1 MILLGKLPFYS
12 KEKNTR
18 KFFSNLL
25 VPTVDGS
32 EVQKHFSYKR
42 STHIGESPYLVPV
55 LQLVLGTHSQSR
67 FLFYFTLTA
76 GLDPRVCISA

>member
-18 KFFSNLL
+18 IFFSNLL

-32 EVQKHFSYKR
+32 EVQKYFSNKR
-42 STHIGESPYLVPV
+42 STHIGESPHPVPV

-67 FLFYFTLTA
+67 FLFYFTFTA
-76 GLDPRVCISA
+76 AF